1 MGQKEEVGQSLKVS
15 HSLTDKQLVAFLGIC
30 PNELKTMSTPKPAPK
45 CF

>member
-1 MGQKEEVGQSLKVS
+1 MGTEEEVEQSLKVN
-15 HSLTDKQLVAFLGIC
+15 HSLTDKQLVALLDIC